1 MMMQLYTSPTTPFG
15 RKIAVLLHEKS
26 LLDRVELT
34 LASGT
39 PLDPGT
45 MPIAHNPLGKIPVL
59 VLDDGTAIYDSRVIT
74 RYLDDH
80 FDLGIYPKGAA
91 LWAALTREAA
101 VDGIIDAAVL
111 MAYEMRLRPE
121 DRQFTPWIDAQ
132 WSKITRALDM
142 FESTT
147 PESTTPESTT
157 LSGDFDMPQIA
168 LACALSYLDFRHDA
182 RGWRVGRP
190 NLAAWDQIQ
199 SGRKSMVL
207 TAQSVT

>member
-1 MMMQLYTSPTTPFG
+1 MMQLYTSPTTPFG

-26 LLDRVELT
+26 LLDRVALT

-45 MPIAHNPLGKIPVL
+45 MPVVHNPLGKIPVL
-59 VLDDGTAIYDSRVIT
+59 VLDGGTAIYDSRVIT

-91 LWAALTREAA
+91 LWAALTFEAA
-101 VDGIIDAAVL
+101 VDGIIEAAVL
-111 MAYEMRLRPE
+111 MAYEVRLRPD
-121 DRQFTPWIDAQ
+121 DRQFAPWIDAQ

-142 FESTT
+142 LETA
-147 PESTTPESTT
+147 P

-182 RGWRVGRP
+182 RGWRIGRP
-190 NLAAWDQIQ
+190 NLAAWYQTQ
-199 SGRKSMVL
+199 SARQSMVL
-207 TAQSVT
+207 TAQPVT